1 MTDKKQEIS
10 TDVKIS
16 LDDIYNAIKCLKPEH
31 QVMVLANYKLPELY
45 SIFENNETYNK
56 YIKDLFAIAI
66 EYNDRA
72 IALSAL
78 HTEAFLQSIKK
89 TEVLDGADLMC
100 QMYDCMSEADQ
111 KRFCESMLQKKD
123 FFEDTYKNMISVFE
137 NAVKSN
143 EATEKNTV
151 KE

>member
-1 MTDKKQEIS
+1 MEEVITDKKQEIS

-31 QVMVLANYKLPELY
+31 QASVLANYKMPELY
-45 SIFENNETYNK
+45 KIFENNQTYNK
-56 YIKDLFAIAI
+56 YIKDLFAVAI

-89 TEVLDGADLMC
+89 NEVLDGADLMC
-100 QMYDCMSEADQ
+100 QMYDYIPETDR
-111 KRFCESMLQKKD
+111 KRFRESMLQKKD
-123 FFEDTYKNMISVFE
+123 FCQMINDQQGKN
-137 NAVKSN
+137 
-143 EATEKNTV
+143 
-151 KE
+151 

>member
-1 MTDKKQEIS
+1 MEEIVTDKKQEIS
-10 TDVKIS
+10 TDVNIS
-16 LDDIYNAIKCLKPEH
+16 LDDIYIAIKCLKPEH
-31 QVMVLANYKLPELY
+31 QASVLANYKVPELY
-45 SIFENNETYNK
+45 NIFESDETYKK
-56 YIKDLFAIAI
+56 YIKDLFAVAI

-100 QMYDCMSEADQ
+100 QMYDCIPEVDR

-123 FFEDTYKNMISVFE
+123 FCEII
-137 NAVKSN
+137 
-143 EATEKNTV
+143 NTTQG

>member
-1 MTDKKQEIS
+1 MEEVITDKKQEIS

-31 QVMVLANYKLPELY
+31 QASILANYKMLELY
-45 SIFENNETYNK
+45 NIFENNETYNK
-56 YIKDLFAIAI
+56 YIKDLFVVAI

-89 TEVLDGADLMC
+89 DEVLDGADLMC
-100 QMYDCMSEADQ
+100 QMYDCIPEEDR
-111 KRFCESMLQKKD
+111 KRFCESMLQKRD
-123 FFEDTYKNMISVFE
+123 FCEIINSQQGKN
-137 NAVKSN
+137 
-143 EATEKNTV
+143 
-151 KE
+151 